1 MISVMAIVL
10 YVIIAFALGHLMYE
24 SIIAP
29 NKRMALRAELLMI
42 QIELHQMD
50 IEKLNDNDKAVY
62 HMVNESVANLM
73 TRLPKIDIS
82 LIQEMKKRYD
92 TDSKLRERLEKR
104 HKMVL
109 ATESAELKS
118 LLNRSQK
125 VIADAFKVNS
135 GAWVMWIIP
144 ITMFSTF
151 MVGVQEFASNI
162 ITATSKQIRKLI
174 PNSDI
179 DDELLMV

>member
-1 MISVMAIVL
+1 MISVMTGLL
-10 YVIIAFALGHLMYE
+10 YVIIALALGHLVYE

-42 QIELHQMD
+42 QMELHQMD
-50 IEKLNDNDKAVY
+50 IEELNENDKVVY
-62 HMVNESVANLM
+62 HMINESVANLM

-82 LIQEMKKRYD
+82 LIFEMKKQYEND
-92 TDSKLRERLEKR
+92 AKLRERLEKR

-109 ATESAELKS
+109 ATENSELKS
-118 LLNRSQK
+118 LLNQSQS
-125 VIADAFKVNS
+125 VISNAFKANS

-144 ITMFSTF
+144 IAAVSIV
-151 MVGVQEFASNI
+151 MVSVQEFASGI

-174 PNSDI
+174 PSPDI
-179 DDELLMV
+179 EDELLIA

>member
-62 HMVNESVANLM
+62 HMVSVANLM

-118 LLNRSQK
+118 LLNRSQN

-135 GAWVMWIIP
+135 GAWAMWIIP

-162 ITATSKQIRKLI
+162 IIATSKQIRKLI
-174 PNSDI
+174 PNPDI

>member
-50 IEKLNDNDKAVY
+50 I
-62 HMVNESVANLM
+62 
-73 TRLPKIDIS
+73 S

-104 HKMVL
+104 HRMVL

-135 GAWVMWIIP
+135 GAWAMWIIP

-174 PNSDI
+174 PNPDI